1 MPNAIGKPRRL
12 RASTSVMLS
21 GLAAVLF
28 ILSTFAA
35 MAWQRR
41 EDLLRDQILTNGR
54 IADTL
59 AEHVTG
65 LFRQSD
71 LVLSMVS
78 ERLDRERNLSP
89 RDPAFRDFLGVMLHN
104 APLVAAVRV
113 VAPDGS
119 YLHSYPDH
127 APDGIVVAD
136 RDYVRAHRDGQVGL
150 FVGTPIISRVNGL
163 WVLPLSRAHR
173 APTGELKAITA
184 ILIHLD
190 RLNSLFDSIR
200 TRPNGTV
207 ALFGRDGTMLARGPM
222 DAAMMGRN
230 YSSGPLFRQMAQSPA
245 GDYTDVVTTDR
256 QLRQVSYRPTEHF
269 PVLVGVTSLF
279 SDTLSVW
286 HAYLGVLASIGVPLS
301 IAAAAIT
308 WVLHRQ
314 VRERERAERLLARR
328 SADLELAN
336 EEIRY
341 MAEISAHHLQEPL
354 RTVMSYSQ
362 LLVRKARIAGEDEL
376 KHYLGFITGGIDRMR
391 HQLGAL
397 QRYLGMDQCRPHE
410 DVSLSQILAEA
421 LAGLRPLLIEAGAVI
436 KTPPLPEIRGD
447 RQQLTGL
454 FHHLIS
460 AILGRR
466 TPERRQTIDITM
478 SLEEDSWHLCVTTD
492 HTDIDFGEE
501 ETSFPL
507 LDPGSAA
514 NRGGGPTLSLAL
526 CRKITHLHGGRMW
539 AETDADGLTRLH
551 VLLPAG

>member
-1 MPNAIGKPRRL
+1 MPNVIGKGRRL
-12 RASTSVMLS
+12 RASTSVMLT
-21 GLAAVLF
+21 GLTAVLF
-28 ILSTFAA
+28 ILITFAA

-41 EDLLRDQILTNGR
+41 EDLLRDQVLTNGR
-54 IADTL
+54 IAETL

-71 LVLSMVS
+71 LLLSMVS
-78 ERLDRERNLSP
+78 ERLERERNLAP
-89 RDPAFRDFLGVMLHN
+89 RDPAFRDFLSVMLN
-104 APLVAAVRV
+104 KAPLVAAVRV
-113 VAPDGS
+113 AAPDGS
-119 YLHSYPDH
+119 YLHSYPDQ
-127 APDGIVVAD
+127 APDGIVIAD
-136 RDYVRAHRDGQVGL
+136 RDYILAHLNGEIGL
-150 FVGTPIISRVNGL
+150 FVGKPVISRVNGL

-173 APTGELKAITA
+173 APDGRLKAITT
-184 ILIHLD
+184 IVIRLD
-190 RLNSLFDSIR
+190 RLNGLFDAIR

-207 ALFGRDGTMLARGPM
+207 ALFGKDGTMLARGPM
-222 DAAMMGRN
+222 DVAMMGRN
-230 YSSGPLFRQMAQSPA
+230 FSSGPLFRELAASPA

-256 QLRQVSYRPTEHF
+256 QLRQVSYRPAEHF

-286 HAYLGVLASIGVPLS
+286 HTYVRMLASIGVPL
-301 IAAAAIT
+301 ILAAAAIT

-362 LLVRKARIAGEDEL
+362 LLVRKARVAGEDEL
-376 KHYLGFITGGIDRMR
+376 KHYLSFITGGIERMR

-421 LAGLRPLLIEAGAVI
+421 LAGLRPLLIEAGTVL

-466 TPERRQTIDITM
+466 TPERRQTIDIAM
-478 SLEEDSWHLCVTTD
+478 SRDGESWHLCVTAD

-507 LDPGSAA
+507 LEPGSAA

-526 CRKITHLHGGRMW
+526 CRKITRLHGGRMW
-539 AETDADGLTRLH
+539 AETDANGLTRLH

>member
-1 MPNAIGKPRRL
+1 MPNVIGEGRRL
-12 RASTSVMLS
+12 RASTSVMLT

-41 EDLLRDQILTNGR
+41 EDLLRDQVLNNGR

-71 LVLSMVS
+71 LVLSMVG
-78 ERLDRERNLSP
+78 ERLDRERGLPP
-89 RDPAFRDFLGVMLHN
+89 RDPAFRDFLGVMQQK

-119 YLHSYPDH
+119 YLHSFPDQ

-136 RDYVRAHRDGQVGL
+136 RDYIRAHHEGEIGL
-150 FVGTPIISRVNGL
+150 FVGKPIISRVNGL

-173 APTGELKAITA
+173 AADGELKAITA
-184 ILIHLD
+184 ILIHLG
-190 RLNSLFDSIR
+190 RLNELFDSIR

-207 ALFGRDGTMLARGPM
+207 ALFARDGTMLARGPM
-222 DAAMMGRN
+222 VETMMGRN
-230 YSSGPLFRQMAQSPA
+230 FSGGPLFRRLAESPS
-245 GDYTDVVTTDR
+245 GEYTDVVTTDR
-256 QLRQVSYRPTEHF
+256 QLRQVSYRPAENF
-269 PVLVGVTSLF
+269 PVVVGVTSLF
-279 SDTLSVW
+279 SDTLVAW
-286 HAYLGVLASIGVPLS
+286 EAYLRLLAAIGVPLI

-308 WVLHRQ
+308 WALHRQ
-314 VRERERAERLLARR
+314 VLERERAERLLARR

-376 KHYLGFITGGIDRMR
+376 KNYLGFITGGIERMR

-410 DVSLSQILAEA
+410 EVSLSQILGEA
-421 LAGLRPLLIEAGAVI
+421 LGGLRPQLMEAGTVI
-436 KTPPLPEIRGD
+436 KTPPLPDIRGD

-460 AILGRR
+460 AIIGRR
-466 TPERRQTIDITM
+466 APDKRQTIDIAMTRDG
-478 SLEEDSWHLCVTTD
+478 ESWHLCVAAD

-507 LDPGSAA
+507 LEPGSVA

-526 CRKITHLHGGRMW
+526 CRKITRLHGGRMW
-539 AETDADGLTRLH
+539 AETEAGGLTRLH